1 MEPNKVLKALDG
13 VIAQNLSLTAEALR
27 TSKDSVRRRLAKV
40 LKNHYTQYSAS
51 SKPTWS
57 LSYLMTPSNPNAFV
71 HF

>member
-40 LKNHYTQYSAS
+40 LKNSLVQYSAS
-51 SKPTWS
+51 SEPTWS
-57 LSYLMTPSNPNAFV
+57 LSAKMIPGNPNAFV

>member
-1 MEPNKVLKALDG
+1 MEPNRVLKALDG
-13 VIAQNLSLTAEALR
+13 VIAQNLSLTAEVLR

-40 LKNHYTQYSAS
+40 LMNHYTQYSAS

-57 LSYLMTPSNPNAFV
+57 LSAKMVPGNPNAFV